1 MEFTDPN
8 NIDPDAPIITNG
20 GPPPSHFNRDSILS
34 AAQEQEHRATQFNA
48 AERSTHVRSQI
59 TEVLRLKNM
68 GKTLDEVKELM
79 AGFHEQYPTLFLKAM
94 EPHFDNNQLNVM
106 LLLLDRMGDGRLTQH
121 KASVIVGQHL
131 VDKYVK
137 PMTKNMK

>member
-1 MEFTDPN
+1 MEFTDPSK
-8 NIDPDAPIITNG
+8 IDPDAPIITNG
-20 GPPPSHFNRDSILS
+20 PPPSNFNRDSILT
-34 AAQEQEHRATQFNA
+34 AAEEQENRPTQFNA
-48 AERSTHVRSQI
+48 AERSAHVRDQI
-59 TEVLRLKNM
+59 TDILRLKNM
-68 GKTLDEVKELM
+68 GKSVDEVKELM

-94 EPHFDNNQLNVM
+94 EPNFDKHQLNVM

>member
-1 MEFTDPN
+1 MEFTDPS
-8 NIDPDAPIITNG
+8 NIDPDAPIITN

-34 AAQEQEHRATQFNA
+34 AAEEQENRATQFNA
-48 AERSTHVRSQI
+48 TERSTHVREKI
-59 TEVLRLKNM
+59 IEILHLKKM
-68 GKTLDEVKELM
+68 GKTVEEVKERM

-94 EPHFDNNQLNVM
+94 EPQFDQKQLDVM
-106 LLLLDRMGDGRLTQH
+106 LLLLNRMGDGRLTQH